1 MALLE
6 MNLQPSDR
14 QLRQF
19 GMLSLALMPFI
30 AWLWTASLTAFAW
43 AFGVGLILC
52 GLGLW
57 RPGLLKPVFL
67 GLMFVTL
74 PIGLVVGELAMLLI
88 YLGLFLP
95 MAVVFRMLGRDALQ
109 RKLTKGNDTFWQP
122 RPQPA
127 GSRSYFRQF

>member
-6 MNLQPSDR
+6 INLQPSNR

-19 GMLSLALMPFI
+19 GLLSLVLIPLI
-30 AWLWTASLTAFAW
+30 AWLWTANLTVLAW
-43 AFGVGLILC
+43 ATGAGLILC

-57 RPGLLKPVFL
+57 RPTFLKPVFL
-67 GLMFVTL
+67 SLIILTL

-88 YLGLFLP
+88 YFGLFLP
-95 MAVVFRMLGRDALQ
+95 MAIVFRIMGRDTLQ
-109 RKLTKGNDTFWQP
+109 RKPTPEKNTFWQP
-122 RPQPA
+122 RPRPA

>member
-6 MNLQPSDR
+6 INLQPSDR

-19 GMLSLALMPFI
+19 GMLSLVLMPFI
-30 AWLWTASLTAFAW
+30 VWLWTASLTAFAW

-57 RPGLLKPVFL
+57 RPVLLKPVFL
-67 GLMFVTL
+67 GLIILTL

-88 YLGLFLP
+88 YFGLFLP
-95 MAVVFRMLGRDALQ
+95 MAIVFRMLGRDPLQ
-109 RKLTKGNDTFWQP
+109 RRLTPEKETFWQP
-122 RPQPA
+122 RPRPA